1 MSVDRI
7 QPRNA
12 INPLWDKEAGTAAAA
27 AKKASAAPA
36 ATTSPAKTTAP
47 KEPINRSLEGAA
59 TGNTAS
65 TAKATKPA
73 KTNIWGDISKE
84 SLSRLHAVSE
94 KLQAVGD
101 QSKIN
106 QQISSVGQ
114 DIVVTQ
120 QELDAAA
127 RTQNTVTVGTSNSGD
142 SSYWDKLSVT
152 EKARTI
158 NQLKDKLQKM
168 ELEQSQLQSQ
178 LSESI
183 NSGTYSVSGEEI
195 VSGIQQT

>member
-12 INPLWDKEAGTAAAA
+12 INPLWEKESGGAAAAA
-27 AKKASAAPA
+27 AKKASKAPA

-47 KEPINRSLEGAA
+47 KEPINRSLEGTTTANAA
-59 TGNTAS
+59 KTA
-65 TAKATKPA
+65 KPA

-106 QQISSVGQ
+106 QQISSVGH

-127 RTQNTVTVGTSNSGD
+127 RTQNSSTVGTSNGGN

-183 NSGTYSVSGEEI
+183 NSGTYTVSGEEI